1 MEWHLSQLFIICP
14 LIFIGGVIDAIG
26 GGGGLITLPA
36 YMIAGLP
43 VHFAIG
49 TNKVSSAMGTSVALT
64 KFMLDGYMPL
74 KLALVGIV
82 CALTGSSLGAKTAL
96 LINEKV
102 LKVMMLFILPV
113 TAFYV
118 FKSKNILANEEHG
131 SQDIITS
138 RVYAICVLVALSMG
152 FYDGFYGPGAGTFML
167 LLMAGAARLSVQ
179 KANGITKAI
188 NLATN
193 VAALGVYFTE
203 GKVILPVGLAAG
215 FFSIAGNY
223 IGARFFERG
232 GSKAVRPV
240 IFIVLSLFFVRVIY
254 DLIV

>member
-1 MEWHLSQLFIICP
+1 
-14 LIFIGGVIDAIG
+14 
-26 GGGGLITLPA
+26 LP
-36 YMIAGLP
+36 I
-43 VHFAIG
+43 
-49 TNKVSSAMGTSVALT
+49 
-64 KFMLDGYMPL
+64 
-74 KLALVGIV
+74 
-82 CALTGSSLGAKTAL
+82 
-96 LINEKV
+96 
-102 LKVMMLFILPV
+102 

-118 FKSKNILANEEHG
+118 FKSQNILKNEG
-131 SQDIITS
+131 LDTQDTITT
-138 RVYAICVLVALSMG
+138 RVYIICILVALSMG

-193 VAALGVYFTE
+193 IAALSVYLIE
-203 GKVILPVGLAAG
+203 GRVILPVGITAG

-240 IFIVLSLFFVRVIY
+240 IFIVLLLFFIRVIY